1 MKTIE
6 SKTAETVLQSKQ
18 KISISGKEYEIA
30 SPTLAVMIEV
40 SKLISKLPIL
50 NDDEKADSLQKAL
63 AYGVNGDLLA
73 DIIALLIVGYKK
85 GNYISNKYNLY
96 KRKKLST
103 IISNTFSN
111 KDVLETTAKLLED
124 LEVGFFLSTTIFLNG
139 VNLLRKTK
147 S

>member
-96 KRKKLST
+96 KRKKLSI